1 MKQKTCLREFIQY
14 TALNVLGML
23 GLSCY
28 ILADTF
34 FVSKGLGAD
43 GLTALN
49 LAIPIYSFVHGSGLM
64 LGVGGAAKY
73 AIFRGQ
79 KVQEEANKT
88 FTNTLYLTLI
98 LALVFMGIGAFFSE
112 RLTGFLGADTQVF
125 DMTNIYLKVIL
136 LFAPVFMLNDVYI
149 CFVRNDGNPRLAMLA
164 MLASSFANIIFDYIL
179 IFPCRLGIFGAVLAT
194 GFAPVV
200 SMAILS
206 VHLRREEHFRFLR
219 CGIRWPLIGKIV
231 ALGVSSFITEVASG
245 IVIIVFN
252 FIILGIQ
259 GNLGIAAYGVIANLA
274 LVVAAI
280 HTGVAQGMQP
290 LVSRAFGVQDPK
302 TIKQLLKYA
311 MCAMTMISILIY
323 VVLFVGAEPVVT
335 VFNSEENVL
344 LQSMA
349 VDGLR
354 LYFSAVWFIG
364 FNVVLSMY
372 FSATEN
378 PVPAQI
384 ISILRGIVL
393 VLPIAF
399 GMAHVWGINGVWL
412 TMLVTEGMVCVLGFV
427 VLKRKK
433 RND

>member
-1 MKQKTCLREFIQY
+1 MKQKSCLYEFIQY
-14 TALNVLGML
+14 TALNVFGML

-49 LAIPIYSFVHGSGLM
+49 LAIPAYSFVHGSGLM

-73 AIFRGQ
+73 AVFRGQ
-79 KVQEEANKT
+79 KAKVEANKT
-88 FTNTLYLTLI
+88 FTNTVYLTLI
-98 LALVFMGIGAFFSE
+98 SSMLFVGIGVFFSE
-112 RLTGFLGADTQVF
+112 TVTSLLGADIQVF
-125 DMTNIYLKVIL
+125 GMTNIYLKVIL
-136 LFAPVFMLNDVYI
+136 LFAPIFMLNDVYV
-149 CFVRNDGNPRLAMLA
+149 CFVRNDGNPRLAMLS
-164 MLASSFANIIFDYIL
+164 MLASSFINIIFDYIF
-179 IFPCRLGIFGAVLAT
+179 IFPCGLGIFGAVLAT
-194 GFAPVV
+194 GFSPLV

-206 VHLRREEHFRFLR
+206 IHLKRENHFRFLR
-219 CGIRWPLIGKIV
+219 CGIIWTLIGKIV
-231 ALGVSSFITEVASG
+231 ALGVSSLIIEVASG

-280 HTGVAQGMQP
+280 YTGVAQGMQP
-290 LVSRAFGVQDPK
+290 LVSRAFGVQDTK
-302 TIKQLLKYA
+302 TIKKLLKYA
-311 MCAMTMISILIY
+311 MCTMTMISGLIY
-323 VVLFVGAEPVVT
+323 AVLFVWAEPIVT
-335 VFNSEENVL
+335 VFNDEGNAF

-349 VDGLR
+349 VDGMR

-372 FSATEN
+372 FTATEN
-378 PVPAQI
+378 AVPAQI
-384 ISILRGIVL
+384 ISALRGIVL
-393 VLPIAF
+393 VLPITF
-399 GMAHVWGINGVWL
+399 LMAYVWGINGVWL
-412 TMLVTEGMVCVLGFV
+412 SMMVTEGMVCVLGCV
-427 VLKRKK
+427 VLNWKK